1 MVTYDTAVTAV
12 IAGCHVMGLR
22 VMSCDTQTWWWGWKW
37 NPRHSTGHGLVS
49 VPVVVRQA
57 RHWLYHIQTVHTSLA
72 LKYLWSYKQILLTP
86 NYWSPCIQIVHF
98 TRTQN
103 HFHSDTLFD
112 CLESSPS
119 RIILLIPIL
128 EYVMYGLALRPVY
141 NKYCPLLSQYTSY
154 CKLNYRVVKLTMLG
168 LRHG

>member
-1 MVTYDTAVTAV
+1 MQGVVTWCPLS
-12 IAGCHVMGLR
+12 CHGHVWH
-22 VMSCDTQTWWWGWKW
+22 SCHC
-37 NPRHSTGHGLVS
+37 RHSRLSCHGAESDVMWYTD
-49 VPVVVRQA
+49 VVVGMKVKPKTFHRPWVSIRASGGTADQTYY
-57 RHWLYHIQTVHTSLA
+57 WLYHIQTVHTSLA

-128 EYVMYGLALRPVY
+128 EYVMYGLALWPVY
-141 NKYCPLLSQYTSY
+141 NKYCGHCSANILLTA
-154 CKLNYRVVKLTMLG
+154 N
-168 LRHG
+168 